1 MATSSRRTRFAALG
15 AVSYPVL
22 DRCLPAA
29 EHVCKRLPTRLVP
42 RFRISGEDQSSSTP
56 AAWLP
61 PLKKR
66 LSGVT
71 AIAFVN

>member
-22 DRCLPAA
+22 DRYLAA
-29 EHVCKRLPTRLVP
+29 AAHVCKRPPTRLVP
-42 RFRISGEDQSSSTP
+42 RFRISGEERSSSTP
-56 AAWLP
+56 ATWWP